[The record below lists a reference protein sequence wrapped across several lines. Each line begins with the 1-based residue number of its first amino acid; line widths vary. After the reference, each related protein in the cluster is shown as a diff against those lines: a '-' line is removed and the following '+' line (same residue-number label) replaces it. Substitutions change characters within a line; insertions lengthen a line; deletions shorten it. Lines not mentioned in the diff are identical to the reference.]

1 MAASGGGGGP
11 GGGYTASLGRI
22 SGELLSPN
30 LLRNGID
37 LAVESDLLYLKVS
50 PQRQGT
56 LPDREDGDPNYPGV
70 TGTGIGINRDVPVY
84 DLDVNSDI
92 STTDLTITSQANIG
106 DIILSTPN
114 TISSATSPI
123 NVYIAG
129 TTLFHDRLTTSVLS
143 FDDNRISSFSN
154 GNIVLDP
161 ATTGTIEWY
170 ANTLMEGNL
179 DVTGNINV
187 SGNLSSTSSLTIGDR
202 TTDSLTLNTDF
213 KQSII
218 PGIDNTFAL
227 GADAADSSPRRW
239 AELHAPD
246 WTTVGLFIPDTIRV
260 SDQLLIDGINRKISG
275 LQSNDDVVISPDTG
289 ITYIE
294 QTKWQDNDIT
304 NLLNTPLTLA
314 STGIGYLRVTNT
326 NGMVIPSGV
335 NADRRVSPEV
345 GETRWNTEE
354 AYLECFDGTV
364 WTVSIGSGPT
374 VTAADMQELSELYTL
389 MLG

>member
-1 MAASGGGGGP
+1 MPAAGGGGFP

-50 PQRQGT
+50 PQTQGT
-56 LPDREDGDPNYPGV
+56 LPDREDGDPKYPGV
-70 TGTGIGINRDVPVY
+70 NGTGIGINRDVPVY

-92 STTDLTITSQANIG
+92 STTDLTITSQANLG
-106 DIILSTPN
+106 DIVLTTPN

-123 NVYIAG
+123 NVYIGG

-179 DVTGNINV
+179 DVTGNITV
-187 SGNLSSTSSLTIGDR
+187 SGNLSSTSSLTIGDQ

-218 PGIDNTFAL
+218 PGIDNTFAM
-227 GADAADSSPRRW
+227 GADASDSSPRRW
-239 AELHAPD
+239 SELHAPD
-246 WTTVGLFIPDTIRV
+246 WTPVGLFIPDTIRV
-260 SDQLLIDGINRKISG
+260 SDQLFIDGINRKISG
-275 LQSNDDVVISPDTG
+275 LQSNDDIVISPDTG
-289 ITYIE
+289 ITFIE
-294 QTKWQDNDIT
+294 QTKWQADDIT
-304 NLLNTPLTLA
+304 NLLNTPLTVS
-314 STGIGYLRVTNT
+314 STGIGYLRITNT
-326 NGMVIPSGV
+326 NGMVIPSGGD
-335 NADRRVSPEV
+335 ADRRVSPEV
-345 GETRWNTEE
+345 GETRWNTDQ

-374 VTAADMQELSELYTL
+374 VTASDMQELSELYTL